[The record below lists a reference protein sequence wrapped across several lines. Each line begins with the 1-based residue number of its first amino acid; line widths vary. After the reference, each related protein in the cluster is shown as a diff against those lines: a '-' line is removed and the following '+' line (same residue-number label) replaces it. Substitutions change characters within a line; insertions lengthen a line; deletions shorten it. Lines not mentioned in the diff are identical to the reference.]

1 MTLWLEVTTTGRTV
15 LRGHS
20 IRKVENHWKERL
32 WMSLI
37 QGDELLSN
45 GTERGSGNSSSQVQE
60 VARFASK
67 LQQD

>member
-1 MTLWLEVTTTGRTV
+1 MTLWLGVTTTGGTV
-15 LRGHS
+15 LRSHS
-20 IRKVENHWKERL
+20 IRKVENHWKEQL

-60 VARFASK
+60 EARFASK